1 MPPPIPKEDWLVR
14 FVNELVLHI
23 KPAYPIKFAR
33 LVAAK
38 QWLVD
43 QDKDPAKAARDWHAA
58 HRK

>member
-1 MPPPIPKEDWLVR
+1 MR